1 MIVHV
6 VARTHHSQDPW
17 YDIVLCGER
26 VAWVDQVAAK
36 AKVGTVYRSVAER
49 KPELVTCEHCAA
61 RMAVDALEEC

>member
-36 AKVGTVYRSVAER
+36 VGAVYRPVAER
-49 KPELVTCEHCAA
+49 KPELVTCERCAA
-61 RMAVDALEEC
+61 RMAVDALEKC